1 MKTYQIISDWVND
14 SSREL
19 IAAFNKA
26 MEVFEGWD
34 TADIKDTSNSRWNYA
49 GDAQRGASDWGHR

>member
-26 MEVFEGWD
+26 MEVFESWD
-34 TADIKDTSNSRWNYA
+34 TADIKDTSNIRFNYA
-49 GDAQRGASDWGHR
+49 GDHQRVANEKQK